1 MFKCSLSFS
10 KSSKKLGNLLNK
22 SMLWALLS
30 ILNAT
35 KVIFVLLMPTS
46 FVSSHWF
53 RFLFPI
59 GLLIAIMLG
68 MENVILITSANIG
81 FASNLPYILFTVA
94 IALGHIFKQGR
105 LAMISTA
112 MMVAY
117 AIIQWRLQMPLSTG
131 TTLLELSLLSL
142 LLPVLCLVPY
152 ALGSNATVLSKT
164 YGLYIAIL
172 LLLMFWAVVTLMY
185 VSDGGFENFSQVLL
199 VTIPKISKLPF
210 LLVMYLLALIGVSSI
225 FVLTR
230 NQILDTSIYASI
242 LLSSVTFIFFH
253 VSYISSTLF
262 SLAGVLLILY
272 LISAGHKMAFIDR
285 LTGIPGRHALDLDI
299 KYLGKKYAIAM
310 LDIDHFKQFNDRYG
324 HDTGDDVLKL
334 IASRLLLT
342 QGNARVYRYGGEE
355 FTILFKGKNAQQAAI
370 YLDLLRKDIEQYQM
384 VIRNAEDRPKDDKL
398 GSKKREQKTPSNLVS
413 ITVSIG
419 VADSYTS
426 EKPEAVLK
434 IADQALYKA
443 KQNGRNRV
451 EV

>member
-1 MFKCSLSFS
+1 M
-10 KSSKKLGNLLNK
+10 
-22 SMLWALLS
+22 ALLS
-30 ILNAT
+30 ILILNAT

-185 VSDGGFENFSQVLL
+185 VSDGGFENFSQVFL

-210 LLVMYLLALIGVSSI
+210 LLVMYLLALIGVSAI

-242 LLSSVTFIFFH
+242 LLSSFTFIFFH

-272 LISAGHKMAFIDR
+272 LISAGHEMAFIDR
-285 LTGIPGRHALDLDI
+285 LTCIPARHALDLDI

-310 LDIDHFKQFNDRYG
+310 LDIDYFR
-324 HDTGDDVLKL
+324 
-334 IASRLLLT
+334 
-342 QGNARVYRYGGEE
+342 
-355 FTILFKGKNAQQAAI
+355 
-370 YLDLLRKDIEQYQM
+370 
-384 VIRNAEDRPKDDKL
+384 
-398 GSKKREQKTPSNLVS
+398 
-413 ITVSIG
+413 
-419 VADSYTS
+419 
-426 EKPEAVLK
+426 
-434 IADQALYKA
+434 
-443 KQNGRNRV
+443 
-451 EV
+451 